1 MIRALS
7 RTNPWVACQLCG
19 TFHPY
24 DETTNVPLRDSEG
37 KLIYVLFCQNCLKP
51 RLTYIQGLPH
61 LSISEMRMVAFALV
75 LAYTLLML
83 VLASAVRG
91 VLGAFM
97 AIVTVAAGSALMVL
111 LAWNK

>member
-1 MIRALS
+1 MIRGLS
-7 RTNPWVACQLCG
+7 RTNPWVVCQLCG

-24 DETTNVPLRDSEG
+24 DETTNVPVRDSEG
-37 KLIYVLFCQNCLKP
+37 KLIYVLFCQTCLKP

-61 LSISEMRMVAFALV
+61 LSITETRIVAFALT
-75 LAYTLLML
+75 LAYMLLML
-83 VLASAVRG
+83 VLASAVGG

-97 AIVTVAAGSALMVL
+97 AIVTIVAGSALMVL

>member
-1 MIRALS
+1 
-7 RTNPWVACQLCG
+7 
-19 TFHPY
+19 
-24 DETTNVPLRDSEG
+24 
-37 KLIYVLFCQNCLKP
+37 
-51 RLTYIQGLPH
+51 
-61 LSISEMRMVAFALV
+61 MVAFALV